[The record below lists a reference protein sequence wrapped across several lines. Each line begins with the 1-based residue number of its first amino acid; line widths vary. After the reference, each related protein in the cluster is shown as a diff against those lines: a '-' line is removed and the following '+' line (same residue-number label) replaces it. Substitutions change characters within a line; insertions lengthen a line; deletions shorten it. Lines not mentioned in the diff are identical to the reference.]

1 MKVEVL
7 YTNKSKHI
15 QPVAEAMAR
24 WVKTYAKTI
33 DQFDTKGPIDLL
45 VIGFD
50 DHKRHDKELEA
61 FIKSLNRSIVHNVAL
76 FNAFYINDHKMK
88 QMIQLCQETDLPLM
102 REQYSFKLTFKQLK
116 EIDPTVIDGA
126 RLYVEDMVNLVRNYY

>member
-1 MKVEVL
+1 MRVEVL

-15 QPVAEAMAR
+15 KPVAKAMAR
-24 WVKTYAKTI
+24 WVKTSAKAI
-33 DQFDTKGPIDLL
+33 DDFNDGDCVDLM

-50 DHKRHDKELEA
+50 DSTWKDCELEA
-61 FIKSLNRSIVHNVAL
+61 FIKKLNRQKVKNLAL

-88 QMIQLCQETDLPLM
+88 NMIKLCQETDLPLM

-116 EIDPTVIDGA
+116 EIDQNVIDGA
-126 RLYVEDMVNLVRNYY
+126 RLYIEDMINLVRDYY

>member
-1 MKVEVL
+1 MRIEIL
-7 YTNKSKHI
+7 YTSKSRHI
-15 QPVAEAMAR
+15 KPVAEAMAR
-24 WVKTYAKTI
+24 WVKTCAKTI
-33 DQFDTKGPIDLL
+33 DDFDNCGCVDLM

-50 DHKRHDKELEA
+50 DSSWKDCQLES
-61 FIKSLNRSIVHNVAL
+61 FIKNLNRQKVRNVAL

-88 QMIQLCQETDLPLM
+88 NMIKLCQETDLPLM

-116 EIDPTVIDGA
+116 EIDQNVIDGA